1 MKRSPAGFPEVTD
14 RPDAPDGSDP
24 PSGPDAALRRR
35 DEVLQILFWMRGEG
49 LGDTTRPSDLLPL
62 LGERAADL
70 ESTLDTL
77 RELGLIECVDGERY
91 RLTERGIAEGGRRFA
106 DEFSGLTAQAHGECA
121 DPDCD
126 CHDDPAAAIDCL
138 ARRQGHDAHTRV

>member
-1 MKRSPAGFPEVTD
+1 MAEGIAGG
-14 RPDAPDGSDP
+14 APDVPDGTSGSDA
-24 PSGPDAALRRR
+24 GLRRR

-49 LGDTTRPSDLLPL
+49 LGDSTTPADLLPL
-62 LGERAADL
+62 LGEGAAEL
-70 ESTLDTL
+70 ETTLHAL
-77 RELGLIECVDGERY
+77 REMGLVERTEDERY
-91 RLTERGIAEGGRRFA
+91 RLTDRGVAEGGRRFA

-138 ARRQGHDAHTRV
+138 ARRHGHDAHTPA